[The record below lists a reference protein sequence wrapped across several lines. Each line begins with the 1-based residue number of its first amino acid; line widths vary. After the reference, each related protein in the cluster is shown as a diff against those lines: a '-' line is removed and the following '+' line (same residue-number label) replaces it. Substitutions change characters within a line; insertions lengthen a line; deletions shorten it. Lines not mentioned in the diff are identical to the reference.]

1 MPLKKRTIKLTKN
14 PNPVN
19 EGSIIKTPSG
29 EPMSLFER
37 AKLPMVTLQANQ
49 FTWPKS
55 LVVMEAKRVEE
66 RVVNPETG
74 WNVKD
79 ENGDYETDGNYNI
92 RLQVA
97 DGELAQAAIDR
108 GSTLDGL
115 NTLQC
120 TIKKDIPIQKFVPQ
134 ETLIEL
140 VNPNVML
147 GFGGSAADRILLVAD
162 DYKEV

>member
-1 MPLKKRTIKLTKN
+1 MPLKKRTVKLTKN
-14 PNPVN
+14 PNPVV

-29 EPMSLFER
+29 VPMSLFEP

-49 FTWPKS
+49 FTWPKN

-66 RVVNPETG
+66 RIVNPETG
-74 WNVKD
+74 WFLKD

-97 DGELAQAAIDR
+97 DGELAQAALDR

-147 GFGGSAADRILLVAD
+147 GYGGSAADRLILVAD